1 MEDVDTVH
9 DAKNATVDIEIPQ
22 YGEPEVL
29 EAGNVEAKPEVELE
43 AEIDLALTKS
53 EMLKFIQEYND
64 KVAALEEQ
72 VDEAAE
78 AEDYEKAEELQEE
91 LDQY

>member
-1 MEDVDTVH
+1 M
-9 DAKNATVDIEIPQ
+9 EIPQ
-22 YGEPEVL
+22 YGEPEAQ
-29 EAGNVEAKPEVELE
+29 EARGAEAKPEVQQE
-43 AEIDLALTKS
+43 AAIDMALSKS
-53 EMLKFIQEYND
+53 EMLQFIQEYND

-78 AEDYEKAEELQEE
+78 AEDYERAEELQEE